1 MAKGLLIIKTLTPT
15 HPGAGTSLGAID
27 LMLQREVTTDFPF
40 IQGSSLKG
48 AIRNYLEN
56 QPVRAEESLVRELLR
71 EVESHL
77 KKERRE
83 NEPDK
88 LLREIQ
94 HYQENLPIFPAFKAR
109 EYIQMLIN
117 TARDEREQSEIK
129 SKFSPLYKAL
139 DQVFGPYTPKGEIEK
154 GSLIISDASLLFYP
168 VRSLKGLYALVTCP
182 EILRRLTMPHIGL
195 KIPESLLNMEDKG
208 SAMALETTKSKYAIN
223 GRVYFED
230 LNFSVRTLN
239 DNELNWINR
248 ELGLNDD
255 IKSRLFIVHNDVFQY
270 FVVFA
275 TQVMSRNR
283 ISYNTGVVETGA
295 LWTEEHLP
303 PETYLFLYLEDD
315 GKTVE
320 GSQTAFGWTS
330 QQFNSSRVIH
340 LGGDETVGKGFV
352 ELTFKTL
359 QEGQKWLR

>member
-56 QPVRAEESLVRELLR
+56 QPVRAEESLVRELLE
-71 EVESHL
+71 EVKIRL
-77 KKERRE
+77 KKERSE

-88 LLREIQ
+88 LLSEIQ
-94 HYQENLPIFPAFKAR
+94 YYQENSSIFPTFKAR

-195 KIPESLLNMEDKG
+195 EISDSILNIEDKG
-208 SAMALETTKSKYAIN
+208 NVMALETTKSKYAIN

-230 LNFSVRTLN
+230 LNFSVKTIN
-239 DNELNWINR
+239 SNELSWIGQ

-275 TQVMSRNR
+275 TQVISRNR
-283 ISYNTGVVETGA
+283 ISYKTGIVETGA
-295 LWTEEHLP
+295 LWSEEHLP
-303 PETYLFLYLEDD
+303 PETYLFSYLEDD
-315 GKTVE
+315 GEPVD
-320 GSQTAFGWTS
+320 GSQPAFKWLES
-330 QQFNSSRVIH
+330 KFASSNVIH

-352 ELTFKTL
+352 ELGFKEL
-359 QEGQKWLR
+359 QEG